1 MPLNPDRLSFGTSFK
16 GQSKSRRKKEN
27 IVSFGMLSL
36 INLFHKTMH
45 LVMILDNFICREI
58 SNPQSYELCY

>member
-27 IVSFGMLSL
+27 IVSFWHVKFNKSVSQYNAPGDD
-36 INLFHKTMH
+36 T
-45 LVMILDNFICREI
+45 R
-58 SNPQSYELCY
+58 